1 MNHYITSPLESIPL
15 SSIQLSSRDTSEAAW
30 CVIRQLPTLQSI
42 IVARFLSRIEA
53 ETYLVFMKRLY
64 PNSFF
69 EIMFDAP

>member
-1 MNHYITSPLESIPL
+1 MNHINHHINHYSLLESIPL
-15 SSIQLSSRDTSEAAW
+15 SSGGSSEAAW

-42 IVARFLSRIEA
+42 VVARFLSRIEA
-53 ETYLVFMKRLY
+53 ETYLAFMKRLY

>member
-1 MNHYITSPLESIPL
+1 MNHYIISPLESIP
-15 SSIQLSSRDTSEAAW
+15 LSSRDTSEAAW
-30 CVIRQLPTLQSI
+30 CVIRQLPTLQSV